1 MSYDEL
7 KNDVLLVAALKLD
20 SHEAFVKIFRQYYAN
35 LVLFAS
41 RYIPDKNVC
50 EDIVQEAFLKIWA
63 NRKELEIKTSIRSFM
78 IKSVQN
84 LALDELRHTKVKTAF
99 QDMNH
104 EAILSLSPE
113 EHMFFTELNDAFEST
128 LQKLQPELLETL
140 MLSKR
145 DSLKHSEIA
154 SKLNI
159 SIRTV
164 ESRISKA
171 MKFIQKSLI
180 DYQELII
187 IITLCFNFF

>member
-63 NRKELEIKTSIRSFM
+63 NRKELEIKTSIRSFL

-99 QDMNH
+99 QDMNLR
-104 EAILSLSPE
+104 LS
-113 EHMFFTELNDAFEST
+113 AF
-128 LQKLQPELLETL
+128 
-140 MLSKR
+140 
-145 DSLKHSEIA
+145 
-154 SKLNI
+154 
-159 SIRTV
+159 
-164 ESRISKA
+164 
-171 MKFIQKSLI
+171 
-180 DYQELII
+180 
-187 IITLCFNFF
+187 